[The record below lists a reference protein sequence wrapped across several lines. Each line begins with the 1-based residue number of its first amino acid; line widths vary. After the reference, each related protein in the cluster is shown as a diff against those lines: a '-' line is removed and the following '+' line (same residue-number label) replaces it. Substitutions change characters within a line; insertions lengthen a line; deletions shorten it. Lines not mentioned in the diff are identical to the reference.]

1 MEKKTLREFIR
12 YCLIGGCTT
21 AINYF
26 IYIGV
31 LFFFQKKYLFANTI
45 AWGFAVLFAFYANK
59 HFVFQ
64 ETRKGGKSD
73 KEALSFFT
81 MRLITLLIENVL
93 LYVCIQ
99 QLQLH
104 SLVSKLIVSV
114 ITILANYILCKYAI
128 FTEEKGGMI
137 YEEN

>member
-21 AINYF
+21 GINYF
-26 IYIGV
+26 VYIGV

-45 AWGFAVLFAFYANK
+45 AWVFAVLFAFYANK

-64 ETRKGGKSD
+64 KTKKSE
-73 KEALSFFT
+73 KEALSFFS

-137 YEEN
+137 YEKN